1 MSPVSNTPISI
12 AVRQTF
18 SGVASFSTPVSIADW
33 IDGSDWTLAVV
44 VAASN
49 IAVAL
54 VSIEDSADDFD
65 TDIQVVATLD
75 LQGAINPPTDVA
87 VSWRRREL
95 GDLRV
100 GHLGATC
107 RVSMTSP
114 SSQASVTLS
123 AEIK

>member
-87 VSWRRREL
+87 VC
-95 GDLRV
+95 G
-100 GHLGATC
+100 GGATGRFAC
-107 RVSMTSP
+107 RALGCDVSR
-114 SSQASVTLS
+114 QHDI
-123 AEIK
+123 AEQSGVGDAQRGN